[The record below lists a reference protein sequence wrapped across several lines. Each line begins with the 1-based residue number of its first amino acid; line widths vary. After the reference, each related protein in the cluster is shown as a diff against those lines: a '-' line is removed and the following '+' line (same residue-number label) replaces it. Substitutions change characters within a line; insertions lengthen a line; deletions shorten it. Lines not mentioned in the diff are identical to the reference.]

1 MNEHFEPY
9 PDQWEY
15 LLNIKRLTEADVDIL
30 LHSKA
35 SAQPL
40 GALAT
45 TSENNP
51 WEAPEAPTID
61 KRDFAAML
69 AIVKANMLYLPIG
82 ALSAKIINH
91 FKRIASF
98 RNPEFYSRQAM
109 RLTTYNIP
117 RIISCAE
124 IIDDYLAL
132 PRGCEDAVI

>member
-1 MNEHFEPY
+1 
-9 PDQWEY
+9 
-15 LLNIKRLTEADVDIL
+15 V
-30 LHSKA
+30 
-35 SAQPL
+35 
-40 GALAT
+40 
-45 TSENNP
+45 
-51 WEAPEAPTID
+51 APTID
-61 KRDFAAML
+61 KRDFAAKL
-69 AIVKANMLYLPIG
+69 TIVKANMLYLLIG

-132 PRGCEDAVI
+132 PRGCEDAVIQFLEDNEVNYEIIDKTNHGKPIHVTFTEELRSEQAKAVHY